1 MSLKTK
7 MACSYCTKIFN
18 EPVQLPCY
26 DFICAQ
32 HLSEKKVIDE
42 NQIKCSKCSQ
52 VFRVDESEFLVYDLV
67 NYLLQDESYLSRE
80 EKMLKNEMKENA
92 LEIHRLNDEF
102 IQTKNH
108 LDLECLNHFQE
119 MRLQIDLHNWELKE
133 KLDDIDVKQNIEETA
148 SEMIEKIKQFE
159 LVYLKSIDLKLE
171 NKIDETLLKKEINE
185 KFRDPFLKIEN
196 IKEMRSKQDEIF
208 NELKSKINEMLEIK
222 DHLRKNEFKPF
233 FSQNVKN
240 MFGQLCLY
248 EYNSFDP
255 FKSQILTNNL
265 PFDLIILCEF
275 SIDLKW
281 RLIYR
286 ASQDGFGAKDFHLK
300 CDDKYP
306 TLTICK
312 VKECGFIFGGYTE
325 AVWESLREKYRPDS
339 NAFVFSLTNKEN
351 RPFKMHTTNVKHSI
365 YCSSSLGPVF
375 GDGHDIY
382 IADNAN
388 ETMNSYTI
396 LGDTYKHPEY
406 VQGSDQVQTFLAGSF
421 EFQLDEIEIYQK
433 E

>member
-7 MACSYCTKIFN
+7 MTCSYCNKIFN
-18 EPVQLPCY
+18 EPIQLPCY

-32 HLSEKKVIDE
+32 HLSEKKVIEE
-42 NQIKCSKCSQ
+42 NQIKCFKCSQ
-52 VFRVDESEFLVYDLV
+52 VFRVDESDFLVYDLV
-67 NYLLQDESYLSRE
+67 NYLLQDESYLSGE
-80 EKMLKNEMKENA
+80 EKLLKNEMKDRVQ
-92 LEIHRLNDEF
+92 EIHRLHDEF

-119 MRLQIDLHNWELKE
+119 MRLQIDLHHWELKE
-133 KLDDIDVKQNIEETA
+133 KLDDINVKENIEVIA

-171 NKIDETLLKKEINE
+171 NKIDETLEKEINE
-185 KFRDPFLKIEN
+185 KFRDPCLKIEN
-196 IKEMRSKQDEIF
+196 IKQMCSKQDERLD
-208 NELKSKINEMLEIK
+208 ELKSKINEMLEIK
-222 DHLRKNEFKPF
+222 DHLRTNEFKPF
-233 FSQNVKN
+233 FSLNIEN

-255 FKSQILTNNL
+255 FKSQILTRNFS
-265 PFDLIILCEF
+265 FDLIRLCQF
-275 SIDLKW
+275 SIDIKW

-286 ASQDGFGAKDFHLK
+286 ASRDGFGAKDFHLK
-300 CDDKYP
+300 CDGKSH

-312 VKECGFIFGGYTE
+312 VKGCGFIFGGYTE
-325 AVWESLREKYRPDS
+325 AIWESLKEKYRTDP

-351 RPFKMHTTNVKHSI
+351 KPLKMNTTNAKRSI
-365 YCSSSLGPVF
+365 YCSSSLGPIF

-388 ETMNSYTI
+388 QTMNSYSI

-406 VQGSDQVQTFLAGSF
+406 FQGSDQVQTFLAGSF
-421 EFQLDEIEIYQK
+421 EFQLDEIEVYQK